1 MVTSREG
8 LEICDGDA
16 RRAASAMRVP
26 SPPKELAPLVAA
38 AIASHG
44 TARRICEANPA
55 TLDLALAILHRTYHD
70 GKNASTERYTAV
82 PYRELKPRPAGWPAD
97 RPPLRVVTPSVRTL
111 RGPADERLGVCDTLI
126 VAADAELSALSTNL
140 LIDLPLL
147 MQHAG
152 PESLFVMHGL
162 RCLSPSAGDR
172 SMYRGPFWVGNLSV
186 PCWLDRFDTLA
197 STGALLQPECRSLGN
212 RTFTA
217 AAAAVNKGRRLDG
230 NGVQSTASTASNGL
244 DGGADVFSGEYLVCT
259 AGFRPKRSAC
269 GTEQPLLERWASE
282 DQPHTSPNS
291 PTAKKCSVRK
301 EPVVFQSLSN
311 NWGKQGWQKRSSLS
325 HMFRRHIRYYGAMP
339 CDDGL
344 VCMLFK
350 DEVDEQWIAA
360 LNSTDGLTF
369 TGDPALV
376 LPRSA
381 VRAQLYDTLKSLLHP
396 SADALDAFRD
406 STPWLLRQPS
416 AATPPLPPSQ
426 LDPPSLHNL
435 FKWKWP
441 CPEQNSSAAPTPI
454 PSVLQSATPV
464 PSVCY
469 NGPLNRRFEMMLG
482 SMTHN
487 LAITRHKGEWV
498 AIGGRHNRL
507 EDRPPKYS
515 PYFAG
520 DEYHPTPGWWHST
533 AALLRRELPVWPDRL
548 ANLSGRVARSPAR
561 LAKSKQGSQ
570 LDSTPLAMQPAMKR
584 AIGPNGVHLLDRL
597 PMNVMHIPRSG
608 LWMMRGSSWQYD
620 AHNGTSWLSPAGGVD
635 EPPMSPWRDKHLII
649 DGHHPGCV
657 ERRVPTETGDF
668 FHLLPGG
675 VCEYDGRLSLVHF
688 KGSLLLYTRS
698 NPAARGKRHVQV
710 TRSSDD
716 GVTWSPFEQVRLDG
730 YGGEG
735 DIYFFAVQINPAHEG
750 SLLAVFPLVQR
761 LRGCVAVAASIDGIR
776 WSRITPLLSCSI
788 YGERTL
794 DQPALPAMVRR
805 GAQVWLYVHEE
816 VPGITID
823 RMTPR
828 LAYAQMVK
836 YEKPSSVV
844 RYAFPCLK
852 LANWTSM
859 ALRDWRRAYDPQAPP
874 SVAEFQHDCQSDERR
889 DTPPSPPPAAS
900 VCDWRPR
907 ARNGIDI
914 APPTSPTFSTL
925 VASLRKKR
933 KGRG

>member
-1 MVTSREG
+1 M
-8 LEICDGDA
+8 
-16 RRAASAMRVP
+16 
-26 SPPKELAPLVAA
+26 AA

-55 TLDLALAILHRTYHD
+55 TLDLALAILKLTHHI
-70 GKNASTERYTAV
+70 GMNASTERYIAV

-97 RPPLRVVTPSVRTL
+97 RPPLRVFTPSVRTI
-111 RGPADERLGVCDTLI
+111 RGPADERLGLCDTLI
-126 VAADAELSALSTNL
+126 IAADAELSALRANV

-152 PESLFVMHGL
+152 TETLFVMHGT
-162 RCLSPSAGDR
+162 RCASPSEGNRD
-172 SMYRGPFWVGNLSV
+172 MYRGPFWVGNLSV
-186 PCWLDRFDTLA
+186 PCWQDRFDALA
-197 STGALLQPECRSLGN
+197 STGALRQPECRSLGN
-212 RTFTA
+212 RSFTA
-217 AAAAVNKGRRLDG
+217 AAAAFNGGRRLDG
-230 NGVQSTASTASNGL
+230 NGTQTPTTNEV
-244 DGGADVFSGEYLVCT
+244 DGIAGGVDVFSGEYLVCT
-259 AGFRPKRSAC
+259 AGFRPELSAC
-269 GTEQPLLERWASE
+269 GTEQPLLERWASSK
-282 DQPHTSPNS
+282 PPSFPNS
-291 PTAKKCSVRK
+291 STAKKCDVRK
-301 EPVVFQSLSN
+301 EPVLLQSLSN

-344 VCMLFK
+344 MICMLFK
-350 DEVDEQWIAA
+350 DEVDEQWVAA

-396 SADALDAFRD
+396 SADALKTLRD
-406 STPWLLRQPS
+406 STPWLLRRPAALTPRTPS
-416 AATPPLPPSQ
+416 PSE
-426 LDPPSLHNL
+426 PPSLHNL
-435 FKWKWP
+435 FRWRWP
-441 CPEQNSSAAPTPI
+441 CQEQNLSMSS
-454 PSVLQSATPV
+454 V
-464 PSVCY
+464 VCY
-469 NGPLNRRFEMMLG
+469 DGPFNRRFEMMLG

-515 PYFAG
+515 PYFQG

-548 ANLSGRVARSPAR
+548 ANLSGRIVRPRPPAR
-561 LAKSKQGSQ
+561 LAKSNGFQ
-570 LDSTPLAMQPAMKR
+570 LDSVPLAMQPAMKR
-584 AIGPNGVHLLDRL
+584 AIGPGGVHLLDRL

-620 AHNGTSWLSPAGGVD
+620 AQNGTAWLSPAGGVD

-675 VCEYDGRLSLVHF
+675 VCEYDGRLSLVDF
-688 KGSLLLYTRS
+688 KGTLLLYTRS
-698 NPAARGKRHVQV
+698 NPATRGKRHVQV
-710 TRSSDD
+710 TRSFDD
-716 GVTWSPFEQVRLDG
+716 GETWSPFEQVHLDS

-735 DIYFFAVQINPAHEG
+735 DIYFFAVQINPAHKN
-750 SLLAVFPLVQR
+750 SLITVFPLVHR
-761 LRGCVAVAASIDGIR
+761 VRGCVAVAVSTDGVR

-788 YGERTL
+788 YGERTM

-805 GAQVWLYVHEE
+805 GSEVWLYVHEE

-836 YEKPSSVV
+836 YEKSSNVV

-852 LANWTSM
+852 LARWTSV
-859 ALRDWRRAYDPQAPP
+859 ALRDWRRAYDPQAPLIA
-874 SVAEFQHDCQSDERR
+874 AELRHDCQSEERT
-889 DTPPSPPPAAS
+889 DTPSSPRTAPS
-900 VCDWRPR
+900 VCGWRSRGRYGNTTVP
-907 ARNGIDI
+907 
-914 APPTSPTFSTL
+914 APPTRSSFST
-925 VASLRKKR
+925 VVSLRKKR